1 MQLHNAHVL
10 LRGHLIWDMDWSYS
24 PQNFMRREAWHFYCE
39 TGNPEK
45 MANYVMELCRNRR
58 SHKLPICSGTLKV
71 EAAAFL
77 WLRRHE
83 KRNKH
88 QMTCQIDD
96 QERLAMTAE
105 LRASGSPISARNE
118 DAELA
123 AFMRSRRN

>member
-1 MQLHNAHVL
+1 MYLHDAHARRYYTMVFD
-10 LRGHLIWDMDWSYS
+10 RDYSFS
-24 PQNFMRREAWHFYCE
+24 PQNCMKWDAEEFYNE
-39 TGNPEK
+39 TGSPEK
-45 MANYVMELCRNRR
+45 IALYVMALCRNRR
-58 SHKLPICSGTLKV
+58 SHNLPICSGTLEV

-83 KRNKH
+83 RRKKH
-88 QMTCQIDD
+88 QRTCQIDD

-123 AFMRSRRN
+123 AFMRSRKH